1 MGVPV
6 SGFASKG
13 WVGCFPG
20 LATTHPSRAFLLF
33 GPNKRFSKNTLH
45 IAASACQHADSQ
57 EILTDWIRNMSQNVD
72 LHTFITNRR
81 SILQGVGAAAIG
93 LTLTGGLVGCGEK
106 KKASIASTGEEPK
119 LNFYN
124 WDTYIGETTLA
135 DFKGASG
142 TSVNMSLFANNDE
155 LFAKLRAGNPGFDV
169 IVPSND
175 FVERM
180 AKADMLMPLD
190 HAQIPNFKNVDPAF
204 INVDHDPGRKY
215 SMPYT
220 WLALGIGYRKSKV
233 KGKPD
238 SWKAIFESDQYKNR
252 IAWLSEAGDMFR
264 LYGKY
269 LGKSVN
275 ALTPADLKTIE
286 AMMIKQKPFVKAFH
300 EDNGQDLL
308 ASGEVDLV
316 LEYNGDIAQAM
327 LEDEDLDFVIPKEG
341 SQLNSDTLCIPKGAP
356 HPKNAHAFINYLL
369 DGEVGKGIAETIQY
383 GTPNA
388 AAKAL
393 MPDSYKNSPVVYP
406 PADVLAKC
414 EYALFNDKLQPLY
427 EEAFT
432 RIRAA

>member
-1 MGVPV
+1 
-6 SGFASKG
+6 
-13 WVGCFPG
+13 
-20 LATTHPSRAFLLF
+20 
-33 GPNKRFSKNTLH
+33 
-45 IAASACQHADSQ
+45 
-57 EILTDWIRNMSQNVD
+57 MSQKID

-81 SILQGVGAAAIG
+81 SILQSIGAAAVG
-93 LTLTGGLVGCGEK
+93 LTLTGGLAGCSEK
-106 KKASIASTGEEPK
+106 KGAAIASTGEEPK

-142 TSVNMSLFANNDE
+142 TSVNMSLFATNDE
-155 LFAKLRAGNPGFDV
+155 LFAKLRAGNPGFDL

-180 AKADMLMPLD
+180 IKADMLIPLD

-204 INVDHDPGRKY
+204 VNVDHDPGRKY

-238 SWKAIFESDQYKNR
+238 SWKTIFESDQYKNR

-269 LGKSVN
+269 LGKSLN
-275 ALTPADLKTIE
+275 ALTPTDIKAIE
-286 AMMIKQKPFVKAFH
+286 AMMVKQKPFVKAFH

-369 DGEVGKGIAETIQY
+369 DGEVGKGITETIQY

-393 MPDSYKNSPVVYP
+393 MPESYKNSPVVYP
-406 PADVLAKC
+406 PADIMAKC
-414 EYALFNDKLQPLY
+414 EYFRFNDQIQPLY

-432 RIRAA
+432 RVRAA